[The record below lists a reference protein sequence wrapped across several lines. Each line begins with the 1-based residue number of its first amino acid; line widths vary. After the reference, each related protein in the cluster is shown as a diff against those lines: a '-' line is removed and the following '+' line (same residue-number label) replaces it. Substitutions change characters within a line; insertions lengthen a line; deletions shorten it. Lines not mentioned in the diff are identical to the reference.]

1 MKIVR
6 VLEDDRIFVRT
17 LFVREVCLMENRDPL
32 QREEGRRNAREMINW
47 SGKNLFT
54 FDDRLL
60 KYRTGKSKVL
70 LSFFILPLQEFLCDA
85 RKDNN

>member
-32 QREEGRRNAREMINW
+32 QREREGEEMLAR
-47 SGKNLFT
+47 
-54 FDDRLL
+54 
-60 KYRTGKSKVL
+60 
-70 LSFFILPLQEFLCDA
+70 
-85 RKDNN
+85 